1 MLFPAAVV
9 NLFRMDAHGF
19 PDAAAILHRTGYDPF
34 THNVT
39 SSGWS
44 FRLALLAIPFYEPGG
59 KRCASFR
66 GRGTEMRQNFP
77 LKFPAAR
84 AIIRR

>member
-1 MLFPAAVV
+1 MLFAAAIID
-9 NLFRMDAHGF
+9 LFRMDAHGF

-39 SSGWS
+39 SSGLVQ
-44 FRLALLAIPFYEPGG
+44 LALLAIPFYEPGG
-59 KRCASFR
+59 KWCACFR
-66 GRGTEMRQNFP
+66 GGGTEMRQNFP